1 VRSFVALTVLTLM
14 LGLAGH
20 VPGEVLHTLASPYE
34 MGYDFFGF
42 SVSGAGD
49 VDGDGYADLM
59 VGAPM
64 ESTSTA
70 PAGAGRVYLFSGQT
84 GDTLFS
90 LVSPDTAGTG
100 YFGYSV
106 SGAGDVDG
114 DGHADLI
121 VGAFA
126 ESPGLSPD
134 SAGRAYV
141 YSGQTG
147 DTLYTLLSPSEEEG
161 GCFGFSVSGAGDV
174 DGDGYSDV
182 IVGAY
187 RENPNVV
194 PADGGRAYVFSGLTG
209 GLLHA
214 LVSPNE
220 QVLGYFGFSVSG
232 AGDVDGDGYADV
244 VVGAYKEIVPLASG
258 RAYTFSGATGA
269 VLDTLASPNN
279 DPLGEFGYSVSGAGD
294 VDDDGYDDVVIGAPL
309 EGPTTTPPNRGRA
322 YVFSGNGGDLL
333 YTLVSPDGEL
343 FGYFGFSVS
352 GAGDVDNDQCGDVII
367 GAYGER
373 SGTSPDDAGRA
384 YVFAGRDGALL
395 STLASPNEEFNGYFG
410 FSVSDAGDVN
420 GDGWADVLVGAP
432 TENPGISFEDAGRAY
447 AIAPVEVGVDDG
459 PAALGPALARLE
471 GPFPNPTPGQV
482 LLLVR
487 LPPGA
492 ADRVALGLYD
502 TSGRTVGHAHL
513 NQAGRGRVQRV
524 TWTPAGHIAAGLYW
538 WRLEAGGHCEQ
549 APMILA
555 R

>member
-1 VRSFVALTVLTLM
+1 MRSFVALTLLFGFV
-14 LGLAGH
+14 GH

-90 LVSPDTAGTG
+90 LVSADTAGTG

-106 SGAGDVDG
+106 SGAGDVNG
-114 DGHADLI
+114 DGHADLV

-141 YSGQTG
+141 FSGQTG

-187 RENPNVV
+187 RENPVVV

-209 GLLHA
+209 GLLHT

-244 VVGAYKEIVPLASG
+244 VVGAYKEVAPLASG

-294 VDDDGYDDVVIGAPL
+294 VNDDGYDDVVVGAPL
-309 EGPTTTPPNRGRA
+309 EGPATTPPNRGRA
-322 YVFSGNGGDLL
+322 YVFSGNGGALL
-333 YTLVSPDGEL
+333 YTLLSPVGEP

-352 GAGDVDNDQCGDVII
+352 GAGDVDNDDCDDVII

-384 YVFAGRDGALL
+384 YVFAGRGGALL

-432 TENPGISFEDAGRAY
+432 FENPGVSFEDAGRAY
-447 AIAPVEVGVDDG
+447 AIAPVEVGAHDG
-459 PAALGPALARLE
+459 PVVNVPRSVRLVGPH
-471 GPFPNPTPGQV
+471 PNPTAGAVALV
-482 LLLVR
+482 LDIPDGEHR
-487 LPPGA
+487 GIT
-492 ADRVALGLYD
+492 LGLYD
-502 TSGRTVGHAHL
+502 ATGRLVERVLSRTVV
-513 NQAGRGRVQRV
+513 AGPPLGL
-524 TWTPAGHIAAGLYW
+524 TWEPTSDIAPGVYW
-538 WRLEAGGHCEQ
+538 WRLETEHERAS
-549 APMILA
+549 ARMILI